1 MPKGRKPMDHAAVYA
16 QGCDR
21 AQVVGFEDLVR
32 THYKRVYNVAYR
44 LTGNAHDAEDL
55 TQEAFLRAYRS
66 YSSYN
71 PALPFQNWIYRIIG
85 NLHIDRY
92 RRKPKAQVLSLD
104 AKLKSQDGEVAVEIP
119 DWSMNPEDA
128 AVATE
133 LEGAMQ
139 EALSELPEAFRT
151 AVVLVDIEGLSYEE
165 TSDAMQTSIGTVR
178 SRVFRG
184 RQMLRDRVEKF
195 LAGS

>member
-1 MPKGRKPMDHAAVYA
+1 MPKGNKDMHQAALCA
-16 QGCDR
+16 QSCDR
-21 AQVVGFEDLVR
+21 SQAADFEELVR

-44 LTGNAHDAEDL
+44 LTGNGHDAEDL
-55 TQEAFLRAYRS
+55 TQEAFLRAFRS

-71 PALPFQNWIYRIIG
+71 QALPFQNWIYRIIG

-104 AKLKSQDGEVAVEIP
+104 AKLRSQNGEVAVEMP
-119 DWSMNPEDA
+119 DWSMNPVDA

-139 EALSELPEAFRT
+139 RALSELPENFRT
-151 AVVLVDIEGLSYEE
+151 AVVMVDIEGLSYEE
-165 TSDAMQTSIGTVR
+165 TAEAMQTSIGTVR